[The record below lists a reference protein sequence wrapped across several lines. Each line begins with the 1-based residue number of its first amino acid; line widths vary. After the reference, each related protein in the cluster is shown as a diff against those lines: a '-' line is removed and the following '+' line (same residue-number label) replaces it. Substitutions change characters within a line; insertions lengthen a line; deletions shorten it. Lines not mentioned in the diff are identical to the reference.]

1 MAGLPM
7 NSNVPAKQIAMV
19 FDFDGT
25 VAPDVML
32 FPIFNKIGIDADFF
46 WDKARAL
53 TEEGYDREI
62 AYLQALVFIC
72 ADKGI
77 ALSNFMLR
85 DLGAQLEF
93 YEGFPDVLDRLA
105 QIGTGNGYELGVYVI
120 TAGLEEMVLGSRL
133 GPYLTRC
140 WGCGFAENKNG
151 TISHPKRIVTSANKV
166 EKLYL
171 IKRQLLAHE
180 DTYRVNLVE
189 PREDVVP
196 WDKVI
201 YVADGATDVPAF
213 EVVRRGGGFS
223 LAVYDPDSGPNES
236 MMIAGRTHLMVSADY
251 RAGSQL
257 HTALTDAVMTA
268 AGL

>member
-1 MAGLPM
+1 M
-7 NSNVPAKQIAMV
+7 NPNIADKQVALV

-32 FPIFNKIGIDADFF
+32 SPIFNMIGINPDLF
-46 WDKARAL
+46 WAKTRSL

-62 AYLQALVFIC
+62 AYLQALVFVC
-72 ADKGI
+72 ADRGI
-77 ALSNFMLR
+77 SLSNSMIQ
-85 DLGAQLEF
+85 DLGARLQF
-93 YEGFPDVLDRLA
+93 YHGFPDILDRLKK
-105 QIGTGNGYELGVYVI
+105 TSSDNGYELGVYVI

-140 WGCGFAENKNG
+140 WGCGFAEDQNG
-151 TISHPKRIVTSANKV
+151 AISHPKHIVTSANKV

-171 IKRQLLAHE
+171 IKRQLLDHG

-189 PREDVVP
+189 PKEDLVP

-213 EVVRRGGGFS
+213 EVVRRRGGTA
-223 LAVYDPDSGPNES
+223 LAVYDPERGPIES
-236 MMIAGRTHLMVSADY
+236 NMISGRTHLMVEADY
-251 RAGSQL
+251 RPGSPL
-257 HTALTDAVMTA
+257 DTALIEAVISATN
-268 AGL
+268 L